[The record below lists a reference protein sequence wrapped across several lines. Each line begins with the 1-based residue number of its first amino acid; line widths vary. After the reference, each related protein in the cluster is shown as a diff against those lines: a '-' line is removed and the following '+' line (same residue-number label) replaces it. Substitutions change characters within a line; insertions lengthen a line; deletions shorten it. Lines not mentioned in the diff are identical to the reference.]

1 MTNAEPK
8 LGSRAMKAFVAVVAF
23 AVTISAGLRAE
34 EEGFVPLFPQEGVPT
49 GWSVR
54 MWNDLAQKVGNAE
67 AAWAVKEGVLT
78 SGAERGNWLVSEKE
92 YENFELVYE
101 FRLGPRGNSGLAL
114 RAPLAGDPAFDG
126 MEFQM
131 ADMRYN
137 PDAFDSEITGGLYR
151 ALAPAR
157 QVYRPTEWNEVRLRL
172 EGSRLVASL
181 NGVPI
186 HDVDLAAQTKIP
198 KRHDGSPAPPLKDRP
213 RRGHLGF
220 QNLSRDDARVQIRNA
235 RLRELPASAGAASG
249 K

>member
-1 MTNAEPK
+1 M
-8 LGSRAMKAFVAVVAF
+8 RIFAVVALL
-23 AVTISAGLRAE
+23 ALSIAAGLHAE
-34 EEGFVPLFPQEGVPT
+34 EEGFVPLFPQEGVPA

-54 MWNDLAQKVGNAE
+54 AWNDLAQEVDDAD
-67 AAWAVKEGVLT
+67 AAWSVEDGVLT
-78 SGAERGNWLVSEKE
+78 SGPERGNWLMSDKE
-92 YENFELVYE
+92 YGDFELVYE

-172 EGSRLVASL
+172 EGSRLVAWL

-198 KRHDGSPAPPLKDRP
+198 RRHDGSSAPPLKDRP
-213 RRGHLGF
+213 RKGHLGF
-220 QNLSRDDARVQIRNA
+220 QNLSRDDSRVQIRNA
-235 RLRELPASAGAASG
+235 RLRELPASAGPASG

>member
-1 MTNAEPK
+1 
-8 LGSRAMKAFVAVVAF
+8 MKVFAALVALSLTV
-23 AVTISAGLRAE
+23 SAGLRA
-34 EEGFVPLFPQEGVPT
+34 EEGFVPLFPQEGAPA

-54 MWNDLAQKVGNAE
+54 MWNDLAQDVEGAE
-67 AAWAVKEGVLT
+67 AAWAVKDGVLI

-92 YENFELVYE
+92 YGDFELVYE

-114 RAPLAGDPAFDG
+114 RAPLSGDPAFDG

-172 EGSRLVASL
+172 QGSRLVASL
-181 NGVPI
+181 NGVQI
-186 HDVDLAAQTKIP
+186 HDVDLAEQTKIP

-213 RRGHLGF
+213 LRGHLGF
-220 QNLSRDDARVQIRNA
+220 QNLSRDDSRVQIRNA
-235 RLRELPASAGAASG
+235 RLRELPAAADADSS

>member
-1 MTNAEPK
+1 MT
-8 LGSRAMKAFVAVVAF
+8 F
-23 AVTISAGLRAE
+23 AATLHAE
-34 EEGFVPLFPQEGVPT
+34 EEDFVPLFPVEGAPV
-49 GWSVR
+49 GWTVR
-54 MWNDLAQKVGNAE
+54 AWNDLAQKVDDDK
-67 AAWAVKEGVLT
+67 AAWTVKEGVLV
-78 SGAERGNWLVSEKE
+78 SSAQRGNWLMSDKA

-151 ALAPAR
+151 ALAPSR
-157 QVYRPTEWNEVRLRL
+157 QVYRPTEWNEVRVRL
-172 EGSRLVASL
+172 DGSRLVARV
-181 NGVPI
+181 NGVTV
-186 HDVDLAAQTKIP
+186 HDVDLGAQTKIP
-198 KRHDGSPAPPLKDRP
+198 KRHDGSPASPLKDRP

-220 QNLSRDDARVQIRNA
+220 QNLSRDDFGVQIRNA
-235 RLRELPASAGAASG
+235 RLRELPASPEA